1 MRLNLKV
8 NRSFLSLLR
17 LGIGNSS
24 PQDVSLSKEFDW
36 EAVRAL
42 ADKQGLSAVI
52 LDGIGRLSD
61 DKRPSEDVLLEWI
74 GDSLYYDALYEDY
87 RKAIRKL
94 AGFYNQHGFKMM
106 VVKGLACSLDWP
118 KPSHRPCGD
127 IDIWQFGKQRIAD
140 EVIERETG
148 IEVDSSHHHHT
159 VFYWGDYMVE
169 NHYDFIN
176 VHHHRSNAEL
186 EKILKD
192 QARDDSHF
200 LEIKGE
206 KVYLPSPNLHA
217 LFLLRHA
224 MMHFAATEITLKN
237 LLDWGFFVQ
246 AHGKEVDWK
255 WLLDVLE
262 RFGMKQLFNIFNAI
276 CIEDLGFDKAL
287 FLAASVNAE
296 LKERVLKEILD
307 PEIPNEKP
315 SKLLARAVWKL
326 NRWKANEWKHRLCYK
341 ESMWSAFWSGVWNHL
356 LKPSSI

>member
-1 MRLNLKV
+1 MNLKV

-24 PQDVSLSKEFDW
+24 PRDVSLPKEFDW
-36 EAVRAL
+36 EAVKAL

-52 LDGIGRLSD
+52 LDGIERLPD
-61 DKRPSEDVLLEWI
+61 NKRPPEDVLLEWI

-87 RKAIRKL
+87 RKAIRTL

-148 IEVDSSHHHHT
+148 IEVDNSHHHHT

-200 LEIKGE
+200 VEIKGE

-237 LLDWGFFVQ
+237 LLDWGYFVQ
-246 AHGKEVDWK
+246 AHGKAVDWK
-255 WLLDVLE
+255 WLSDVLE
-262 RFGMKQLFNIFNAI
+262 RFGMKELFHIFNAI
-276 CIEDLGFDKAL
+276 CMEDLGFDKNL
-287 FLAASVNAE
+287 FPAASVNAE
-296 LKERVLKEILD
+296 LKERVLTEILN

-326 NRWKANEWKHRLCYK
+326 HRWKANEWKHRLCYR

>member
-1 MRLNLKV
+1 MRLSLKV

-24 PQDVSLSKEFDW
+24 PQNVSLPKDFEW
-36 EAVRAL
+36 EAVKAL

-52 LDGIGRLSD
+52 LDGIEHLTGN
-61 DKRPSEDVLLEWI
+61 KRPPEEILLEWI
-74 GDSLYYDALYEDY
+74 GDLLYYDAVYEDY
-87 RKAIRKL
+87 RKAIKKL

-140 EVIERETG
+140 EVIEREAG

-159 VFYWGDYMVE
+159 VFCWGDYMVE

-176 VHHHRSNAEL
+176 VHHHRSNAKL

-192 QARDDSHF
+192 QAQDDSHF
-200 LEIKGE
+200 VEIKGE

-246 AHGKEVDWK
+246 AHGKAVDWN

-262 RFGMKQLFNIFNAI
+262 KYGMMNMFNIFNAI
-276 CIEDLGFDKAL
+276 CVEDLGFDKAL
-287 FLAASVNAE
+287 FPAASVNAE
-296 LKERVLKEILD
+296 LKERVLTEILD

-315 SKLLARAVWKL
+315 EQWLKRVVWKL
-326 NRWKANEWKHRLCYK
+326 HRWKANEWKHRLCYR